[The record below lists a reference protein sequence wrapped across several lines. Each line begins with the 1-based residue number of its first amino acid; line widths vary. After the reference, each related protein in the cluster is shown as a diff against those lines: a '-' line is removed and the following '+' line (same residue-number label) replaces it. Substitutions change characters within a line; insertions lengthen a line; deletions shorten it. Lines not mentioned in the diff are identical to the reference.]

1 MSETFYKQNSPDQTI
16 KPLHDLLE
24 VQGAAGQSVPYLGYI
39 KMSVT
44 FPEDF
49 LGTDLE
55 TPTLALVV
63 PEVRQ
68 HSDTPVLIGTNTLDV
83 LYEKYLEEKSP
94 NYQPGPCGYR
104 IVLNTLEL
112 RHKQIKDD
120 NVGLLPC
127 QTERQR
133 LFRQVI
139 QLF

>member
-1 MSETFYKQNSPDQTI
+1 
-16 KPLHDLLE
+16 
-24 VQGAAGQSVPYLGYI
+24 
-39 KMSVT
+39 MSVT
-44 FPEDF
+44 FPVDF

-55 TPTLALVV
+55 IPTLARVV
-63 PEVRQ
+63 PEFRQ
-68 HSDTPVLIGTNTLDV
+68 HSETPLLIGVSPDTFHRSCGI
-83 LYEKYLEEKSP
+83 YEKYLEGKSP
-94 NYQPGPCGYR
+94 NYQPSPCGYR